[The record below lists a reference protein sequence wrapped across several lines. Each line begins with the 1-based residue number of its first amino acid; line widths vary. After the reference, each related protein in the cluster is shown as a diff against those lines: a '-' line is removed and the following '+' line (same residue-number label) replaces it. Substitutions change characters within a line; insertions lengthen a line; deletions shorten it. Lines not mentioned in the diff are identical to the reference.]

1 MFKECPFELCS
12 YIFSQEI
19 GQLASLTFIICLVKE
34 SQNGTVES
42 VICLW
47 VIIRIR
53 YWDIQTGCWLSFQIL
68 IFRCNRWI
76 LVCHFSWAKWFWLCG
91 IEHLFTYL
99 YNIYRIMYRSNPN
112 FTCSPL
118 TYLLQYFIVVSFKKK
133 SWKWS

>member
-1 MFKECPFELCS
+1 MPFWIMFIYFFTGNWP
-12 YIFSQEI
+12 I
-19 GQLASLTFIICLVKE
+19 GLFNFQICLVKE

-53 YWDIQTGCWLSFQIL
+53 YWDIRTGCWLSFQIL

-99 YNIYRIMYRSNPN
+99 YNIYRIMHRSNPI
-112 FTCSPL
+112 FTFSPL
-118 TYLLQYFIVVSFKKK
+118 TFLLHYSIVVSFKKK